1 MRNTPG
7 AIIVTEDGERKLLK
21 GGPASYATGVTPK
34 LTADAKAS
42 AERKSTGPS
51 RGMGGMG
58 M

>member
-7 AIIVTEDGERKLLK
+7 AIIVTEDGERQLLK

-34 LTADAKAS
+34 LTADAKA
-42 AERKSTGPS
+42 ERKSTGPS

>member
-7 AIIVTEDGERKLLK
+7 AIIVTEDGERQLLK

-34 LTADAKAS
+34 LTVDAKAS

-51 RGMGGMG
+51 RGMGM
-58 M
+58 